1 MDEREDDGVVDDD
14 NEDNDDGAVVGTM
27 VGLHVGVTGPGE
39 AQEDVEEEECVDERE
54 R

>member
-1 MDEREDDGVVDDD
+1 MVDDD
-14 NEDNDDGAVVGTM
+14 NDDNDDEAVVGTM

-39 AQEDVEEEECVDERE
+39 AQEDVEEEECVDERD